1 MIPLP
6 PWRRKLF
13 KNMNIKKND
22 TVKIISG
29 NDRGMV
35 AKVNEV
41 LFSEGRVLVEG
52 ANLFKKHVK
61 PRRDGEKGQIV
72 TVPRPLALSKVMLV
86 CPSCKQAIRVA
97 HKMDG
102 DKKVRY
108 CRKCQAV
115 I

>member
-6 PWRRKLF
+6 LWLRKLF
-13 KNMNIKKND
+13 KIMNIKKND

-29 NDRGMV
+29 NDRGMI

-41 LFSEGRVLVEG
+41 FSSEGRVLVEG

-61 PRRDGEKGQIV
+61 PRRDGEKGQVV

-86 CPSCKQAIRVA
+86 CPSCKKAIRVA
-97 HKMDG
+97 YKMEG
-102 DKKVRY
+102 EKKVRY
-108 CRKCQAV
+108 CRKCQA
-115 I
+115 II